1 MKLQRLMQ
9 LTCVASLAITICACN
24 GSKATNDEKSCS
36 KDSLTATDMSAQY
49 VIERVS
55 AADSADI
62 AGGYAKASCSLS
74 YLKNAGSDSKLVDNV
89 NSWIRDMLGVKDTAV
104 AMGTQLADR
113 VVSDRMSESRSDLTE
128 FAKDAARE
136 GYEFAMQYEFDY
148 DVKPIATTQKYI
160 TFLFTSYVYT
170 GGAHGGA
177 AAIGQTFNSSN
188 GYRLDR
194 DMFRPSTEEAVL
206 QLVKEAIAQ
215 QYFDVPVSQLS
226 DQLLLNDST
235 FPMPVNPP
243 YFTEKGVNFQYQ
255 QYEIAP
261 YAAGMPECVIPFD
274 KLKPYFTDSVAK
286 LLGLGKD

>member
-9 LTCVASLAITICACN
+9 LTCVASMTITICACN
-24 GSKATNDEKSCS
+24 GNKTANDEKSCC
-36 KDSLTATDMSAQY
+36 KDSLTTDTVAQY
-49 VIERVS
+49 VIEKVS

-74 YLKNAGSDSKLVDNV
+74 YLKDTGDDTRLASNV
-89 NSWIRDMLGVKDTAV
+89 NSWIREMLGVKDTAV
-104 AMGTQLADR
+104 AMGAPLADR
-113 VVSDRMSESRSDLTE
+113 IVSDRMGESRSDLTE
-128 FAKDAARE
+128 FAKDAASE

-148 DVKPIATTQKYI
+148 NIEPIATTPKYI
-160 TFLFTSYVYT
+160 TFLFTSYIYT

-194 DMFRPSTEEAVL
+194 DMFRQGTDEAVL
-206 QLVKEAIAQ
+206 RLVKEEIAR

-226 DQLLLNDST
+226 DQLLLDGST

-261 YAAGMPECVIPFD
+261 YSAGMPECVIPFD
-274 KLKPYFTDSVAK
+274 KLQPYFTDSVAK
-286 LLGLGKD
+286 LLGLEKD